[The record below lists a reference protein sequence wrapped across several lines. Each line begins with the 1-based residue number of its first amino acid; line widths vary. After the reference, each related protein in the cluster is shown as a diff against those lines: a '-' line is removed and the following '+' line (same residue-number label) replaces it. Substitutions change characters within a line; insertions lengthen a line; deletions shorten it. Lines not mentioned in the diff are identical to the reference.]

1 MYFLA
6 YLNSIALKVVKIDN
20 NNCSGF
26 YSIKV
31 ITFQKPMFY
40 FNTQQEEKIFFFLF
54 VSSRKAHSDDPLT
67 KEF

>member
-40 FNTQQEEKIFFFLF
+40 FNTQQEEKIFFFCLF
-54 VSSRKAHSDDPLT
+54 HLAKHTVTIH
-67 KEF
+67 